1 MNNKLETAYSVGPG
15 KPPRETQFKKG
26 QVANPNGRRGK
37 AKEPEV
43 DLGKVLQLID
53 NEKITVKVDG
63 KRKKMT
69 KAEVHYVQLFTRSL
83 RGEISAA
90 RIIADMAALYF
101 GAEAQFG
108 QQIVFQ
114 VMPNE
119 YFDELYSR
127 PAQDNSSIRKGGKK
141 HFAPIQTIYPGGT
154 PSQQPHQIS
163 AAATFRKV
171 ALAKISVELD
181 GRTEKMI
188 RWHAFIR
195 QLYNQALN
203 KNNYASRLIA
213 KLRKQ
218 FPGASLP
225 GEFITYIM
233 TEADAKL

>member
-1 MNNKLETAYSVGPG
+1 MSKKSDKDYVVGPG

-37 AKEPEV
+37 AKEPEFN
-43 DLGKVLQLID
+43 LGNVLQLID
-53 NEKITVKVDG
+53 NEKILVKVDG

-90 RIIADMAALYF
+90 RIIADMAASYF
-101 GAEAQFG
+101 GAEAQLD

-114 VMPNE
+114 VMPDE
-119 YFDELYSR
+119 YFDQLDNR
-127 PAQDNSSIRKGGKK
+127 PAKDGSVREGGKK
-141 HFAPIQTIYPGGT
+141 HYTPIQTIYPGGT
-154 PSQQPHQIS
+154 PSQHPYQIS

-171 ALAKISVELD
+171 ALTKISVELD
-181 GRTEKMI
+181 GRTEKI
-188 RWHAFIR
+188 TRWAAYIR

-203 KNNYASRLIA
+203 KNNSASRLIA

-218 FPGASLP
+218 FPGTSLP
-225 GEFITYIM
+225 GKFITYIM
-233 TEADAKL
+233 TEADARL

>member
-1 MNNKLETAYSVGPG
+1 MSKKTDKDYVVGPG

-37 AKEPEV
+37 AKESEFN
-43 DLGKVLQLID
+43 LGKVLQLID
-53 NEKITVKVDG
+53 NEEILVKLDG

-90 RIIADMAALYF
+90 RIIADMAASYF
-101 GAEAQFG
+101 RVEARSD

-114 VMPNE
+114 VMPDE
-119 YFDELYSR
+119 YFDELYNR
-127 PAQDNSSIRKGGKK
+127 PLQDGSVRKGRKK
-141 HFAPIQTIYPGGT
+141 HFVPIQTIYPGSA
-154 PSQQPHQIS
+154 PSQQPHQVS

-171 ALAKISVELD
+171 ARAKISVELD
-181 GRTEKMI
+181 GRTEKI
-188 RWHAFIR
+188 TRWDAYIR
-195 QLYNQALN
+195 QLYNQALT
-203 KNNYASRLIA
+203 KNNNASRLIA

-233 TEADAKL
+233 TESDAKL